1 MRSRLAPLLSRAE
14 ASQPPPCEVCALRK
28 NIGQSD
34 GVVIASPEYA
44 HGVPGSLKNALD
56 WLVGSVEFPGKPVA
70 VINTSPR
77 AIHADA
83 QLREIL
89 ITMSAKL
96 IEMGPIAVPYDAK
109 EIAFDLTL
117 SDKLRAA
124 LSDLIESMQDP

>member
-14 ASQPPPCEVCALRK
+14 ASQPPPREVCALRK
-28 NIGQSD
+28 SIGQSD

-44 HGVPGSLKNALD
+44 HGVPGSSKHALD

-89 ITMSAKL
+89 IAMSAKL

-124 LSDLIESMQDP
+124 LSDLIEAMQAP